1 MSRFIKAAFALL
13 CAAASCT
20 LLAAPPYANV
30 GRPATPQEVAA
41 WDIDVRPDFKGLPK
55 GSGSVVKGMEVWEGK
70 CASCHGTFGESNEVF
85 TPIVG
90 GTTKEDVKSGRVAS
104 LRDNKQPQRTTMMK
118 VATVSTLWDY
128 INRAMPWTAPKTL
141 TTEEVYAVTAYIL
154 NMAEVVPDDF
164 VLSDRNIGEVQAR
177 MPNRNGMTQAHGMWD
192 VKGKADVRSTACM
205 SNCGDAKLRSELP
218 AAARNVHGDLS
229 AQNRGFGAVRGVD
242 TTQPAPQA
250 ALVGRAPVGKAPMVV
265 AAATTTTAGTAAA
278 AATAATDATATA
290 AAAAPRPA
298 PAPAAAK
305 APAGGL
311 ALAKQNAC
319 MACHGVGN
327 RIVGPAL
334 RDIAAKYKGD
344 AAAAQR
350 LAGKVKAGSAGAWGP
365 VPMPAQGH
373 LKDDDIAVMV
383 GWILDGAK

>member
-1 MSRFIKAAFALL
+1 MSRFIKAATAVL
-13 CAAASCT
+13 CAAASCAV
-20 LLAAPPYANV
+20 LAAPPYANV
-30 GRPATPQEVAA
+30 GRTATPQEVAA

-90 GTTKEDVKSGRVAS
+90 GTTREDVKSGRVAS

-128 INRAMPWTAPKTL
+128 INRAMPWTAPKSL

-164 VLSDRNIGEVQAR
+164 VLSDRNIAEVQGR
-177 MPNRNGMTQAHGMWD
+177 MPNRDGMSRKHGMWE
-192 VKGKADVRSTACM
+192 VKGKGDVRSTACM
-205 SNCGDAKLRSELP
+205 SNCGDVKLRSELP
-218 AAARNVHGDLS
+218 EAARNVHGDLS
-229 AQNRGFGAVRGVD
+229 AQNRSFGAVRGVD
-242 TTQPAPQA
+242 TTQPASRL
-250 ALVGRAPVGKAPMVV
+250 ALAGKA
-265 AAATTTTAGTAAA
+265 AAPAG
-278 AATAATDATATA
+278 ATAATVATTATA
-290 AAAAPRPA
+290 A
-298 PAPAAAK
+298 PAAVAPK
-305 APAGGL
+305 APAGGH

-327 RIVGPAL
+327 KIVGPAL
-334 RDIAAKYKGD
+334 RDIAARYKGD

-350 LAGKVKAGSAGAWGP
+350 LAAKVKTGSAGAWGP
-365 VPMPAQGH
+365 VPMPAQAH
-373 LKDDDIAVMV
+373 LKDEDIAAMV
-383 GWILDGAK
+383 GWILDGAR

>member
-1 MSRFIKAAFALL
+1 MSRFIKGALALL
-13 CAAASCT
+13 CAAASGA

-30 GRPATPQEVAA
+30 GRSATPQEVAA

-55 GSGSVVKGMEVWEGK
+55 GSGSVGKGMEVWEGK

-90 GTTKEDVKSGRVAS
+90 GTTRDDVKSGRVAS

-128 INRAMPWTAPKTL
+128 INRAMPWTAPKSL

-154 NMAEVVPDDF
+154 NMADVVPDDF
-164 VLSDRNIGEVQAR
+164 VLSDRNIAEVQGR
-177 MPNRNGMTQAHGMWD
+177 MPNRNGMSQAHGMWD
-192 VKGKADVRSTACM
+192 AKGKADVRSTACM
-205 SNCGDAKLRSELP
+205 SNCGGDIKLRSELP
-218 AAARNVHGDLS
+218 AAARSVHGDLS

-242 TTQPAPQA
+242 TTKPAPEVALAGQMSGRVLA
-250 ALVGRAPVGKAPMVV
+250 AG
-265 AAATTTTAGTAAA
+265 AATVFAGAQ
-278 AATAATDATATA
+278 ATA
-290 AAAAPRPA
+290 
-298 PAPAAAK
+298 K
-305 APAGGL
+305 ANPNPQ
-311 ALAKQNAC
+311 ALAKQFAC

-327 RIVGPAL
+327 KIVGPAL
-334 RDIAAKYKGD
+334 RDIAVKYKGD

-373 LKDDDIAVMV
+373 LKDEDIAAIV